1 MRKVRGTLKASIRLR
16 LMAFTPLSI
25 FLKPASK
32 IKFCPSCGGKV
43 AQRLPDDGDNRIRAV
58 CTVCNTVHYE
68 NPLLVVGTLPYTAD
82 GRVLLCQRAIEPRKG
97 YWTLPAGFME
107 LGETVSEGALRETQE
122 EAGADIV
129 LGDFFAML
137 SVAHVAQVHIFYLAA
152 LQSET
157 FAPGE
162 AETLEARL
170 FSEDEI
176 PWGEIAFR
184 TVEKTLKNFFVDR
197 RKGAFGL
204 HTEDIL

>member
-1 MRKVRGTLKASIRLR
+1 MKFCSQCGHTVSQLVPLGDSRLR
-16 LMAFTPLSI
+16 Y
-25 FLKPASK
+25 
-32 IKFCPSCGGKV
+32 
-43 AQRLPDDGDNRIRAV
+43 V
-58 CTVCNTVHYE
+58 CDHCQTVHYQ
-68 NPLLVVGTLPYTAD
+68 NPNIVAGCVPVWGTQ
-82 GRVLLCQRAIEPRKG
+82 VLLCRRAIEPRKG

-129 LGDFFAML
+129 LGEFFAML

-184 TVEKTLKNFFVDR
+184 TVEKTLKNFFADR